1 MKAYGPSP
9 SEGTIVLGAIVEA
22 VVTCPD
28 LAAAAAFNSAA
39 FGLEVLERGDAQL
52 VMGVPGSPGGRLR
65 LVERAADPTPPPKL
79 WDVGPRLL
87 GIYSRDLDRTVAA
100 VEAAGGRALPI
111 ASYPYG
117 DVTMREV
124 VVSDPDGLYWTIPEV
139 GGKHRPSPAL
149 DADGSR
155 LHGELHSAVLVPSD
169 HDAALA
175 LFTAGGLAVAFDGEF
190 SGEPFVSMTGM
201 PAGASLRLS
210 FLTAADEAP
219 ARFELMSFRGA
230 PGRDRSADGHGLRG
244 VVFACED
251 ATATREKLLG
261 NGARVAA
268 DGTLAGPNG
277 LQIRLLDK
285 PGGRA

>member
-1 MKAYGPSP
+1 M
-9 SEGTIVLGAIVEA
+9 LGAIVEA
-22 VVTCPD
+22 VVACPD
-28 LAAAAAFNSAA
+28 LEATAAFNSAA

-52 VMGVPGSPGGRLR
+52 LMGVAGSPGGRLR
-65 LVERAADPTPPPKL
+65 LVERADEPMPAPRL

-124 VVSDPDGLYWTIPEV
+124 VVSDPNGMFWTIPEV

-169 HDAALA
+169 HAAALA
-175 LFTAGGLAVAFDGEF
+175 LFTAGGLVVAFDGEF

-201 PAGASLRLS
+201 PADASLRLS

-230 PGRDRSADGHGLRG
+230 SGSDRSADGHGLRG
-244 VVFACED
+244 LLFACED
-251 ATATREKLLG
+251 AAATQERLLG
-261 NGARVAA
+261 NGARVFA
-268 DGTLAGPNG
+268 DGSLAGPDG
-277 LQIRLLDK
+277 LQIRLHEDSAL
-285 PGGRA
+285 RA